1 MNTDPLSEQQMDAMV
16 AAVAAGAFT
25 FDRDAPTPALPPKP
39 DAEVMAVYSMRLPSD
54 VAQRLAAVAKSKG
67 VKPSTLMRQYVE
79 WCLATE
85 VSDRPISLTDAV
97 RALTQLRPA
106 A

>member
-1 MNTDPLSEQQMDAMV
+1 
-16 AAVAAGAFT
+16 
-25 FDRDAPTPALPPKP
+25 
-39 DAEVMAVYSMRLPSD
+39 

-97 RALTQLRPA
+97 RALTQHRPA